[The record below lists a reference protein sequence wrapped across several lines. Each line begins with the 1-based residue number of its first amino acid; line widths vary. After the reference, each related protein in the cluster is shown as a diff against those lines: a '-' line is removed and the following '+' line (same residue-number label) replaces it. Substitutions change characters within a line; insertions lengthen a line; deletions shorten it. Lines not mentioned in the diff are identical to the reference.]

1 MKKIVFLVLAA
12 LLIVGFS
19 SCHKHRYCQC
29 YAYVDGEDIPLGEDV
44 NITEMTAAAL
54 DSLDSTYNVYIIESG
69 TCNDKAKEI
78 VGWGQVTCREVS
90 PKYDSSWFTE
100 LFNKNK
106 TNNNNSK
113 P

>member
-1 MKKIVFLVLAA
+1 MKKIVFLVLTS
-12 LLIVGFS
+12 LLLVGFN
-19 SCHKHRYCQC
+19 SCQKHKYCQC

-44 NITEMTAAAL
+44 NISEMTAAAL
-54 DSLDSTYNVYIIESG
+54 DSLDSSYNVYIIESG

-90 PKYDSSWFTE
+90 PKYDSSWLTE
-100 LFNKNK
+100 LFSKK
-106 TNNNNSK
+106 NNNTNTNK